1 MSIIDYA
8 DQLIAELDAATS
20 WPLPRE
26 HEAIEACAKG
36 RAIRTGDT
44 KFLAH
49 HAGWDRDR
57 PLVHD
62 PLGRRIA
69 TGFADFL
76 FAEDAEFKAPSDT
89 EGEQNRVDHLVEV
102 NNMQARCHRAERI
115 KVSEG
120 EAWWKLHYNPAVA
133 DVPLLTFSSRRQVV
147 PLFYGDRA
155 LAAAFWSERHRE
167 MGRNE
172 NGELDSEAPAVVFRH
187 VEVHCDGRIVNVL
200 YRGTED
206 TLGARVDLTQ
216 IPATA
221 AFPEEI
227 LFDGL
232 AMLAGRVVN
241 DLDDDDTLG
250 VSEYK
255 PISDLL
261 LALDEAV
268 TISVE
273 NTRMTGQDRWVVKG
287 ELTDAVGNFDA
298 SMQVFQLGQ
307 GDGEATFGAPD
318 GTPPVFAI
326 EKTFDAAA
334 IWTQIEKLVKTIVS
348 RVGLVVEFVG
358 DGGEGKAESGTA
370 IRLRFLPTTNAAKG
384 KQREWD
390 RALPHI
396 LGLML
401 ELQARVFS
409 APAPGEGTA
418 TVTLSDPI
426 PRDESE
432 TNSDVAAA
440 VSAEVMSRETA
451 VKTLHPEWDSGQV
464 QDELAR
470 IAADMDALPAA
481 PPPPPPPP
489 PAPEPTPP
497 AAA

>member
-8 DQLIAELDAATS
+8 DQLIAELDTATS

-464 QDELAR
+464 KDELEK
-470 IAADMDALPAA
+470 IAADMPGTT
-481 PPPPPPPP
+481 PPPPPPG
-489 PAPEPTPP
+489 EPTPP
-497 AAA
+497 PPPTA

>member
-49 HAGWDRDR
+49 HAGWDRGR
-57 PLVHD
+57 KYVHD

-464 QDELAR
+464 NDELAR
-470 IAADMDALPAA
+470 IAADIDATAA
-481 PPPPPPPP
+481 VEPPPPPDQPPEL
-489 PAPEPTPP
+489 PEPP
-497 AAA
+497 AA

>member
-8 DQLIAELDAATS
+8 DQLISELDNAAS

-26 HEAIEACAKG
+26 HEAIEACTRG
-36 RAIRTGDT
+36 RAIRRGDT
-44 KFLAH
+44 DYLAGA
-49 HAGWDRDR
+49 AGWDRSR
-57 PLVHD
+57 PYVHD

-89 EGEQNRVDHLVEV
+89 EGEQDRVDHLVEV

-115 KVSEG
+115 NVSEG
-120 EAWWKLHYNPAVA
+120 EVWWKLHYNPAVA

-155 LAAAFWSERHRE
+155 LAAAFVSERQRE
-167 MGRNE
+167 MGRNHD
-172 NGELDSEAPAVVFRH
+172 GDLDPSVPVVVFRH
-187 VEVHCDGRIVNVL
+187 AEVHCDGRIVNVL

-206 TLGARVDLTQ
+206 TLGARVDLTAA
-216 IPATA
+216 PATA
-221 AFPEEI
+221 AFPDEVR
-227 LFDGL
+227 LDGL
-232 AMLAGRVVN
+232 GMLAGRVVN

-250 VSEYK
+250 VSEYEAVG
-255 PISDLL
+255 DLL
-261 LALDEAV
+261 EALDEAV

-273 NTRMTGQDRWVVKG
+273 NTRLTGQDRIVAQG
-287 ELTDAVGNFDA
+287 ELRSAPDGAFDA
-298 SMQVFQLGQ
+298 SMQVFYLEDKG
-307 GDGEATFGAPD
+307 GGLAEAK

-326 EKTFDAAA
+326 EKTFDAEG

-370 IRLRFLPTTNAAKG
+370 IRLRFLPTSNASKG

-401 ELQARVFS
+401 QLEAAVFN
-409 APAPGEGTA
+409 APQPGDGVA

-464 QDELAR
+464 DDELAR
-470 IAADMDALPAA
+470 IAADSDATPATE
-481 PPPPPPPP
+481 PPPPPG
-489 PAPEPTPP
+489 APQVVPD
-497 AAA
+497 AVVA

>member
-8 DQLIAELDAATS
+8 DQLISELDNAPT

-26 HEAIEACAKG
+26 HEAIEACTKG
-36 RAIRTGDT
+36 RAIRKGDID
-44 KFLAH
+44 FLAT
-49 HAGWDRDR
+49 AYGWDRER

-69 TGFADFL
+69 TAFADFQ

-89 EGEQNRVDHLVEV
+89 EGEQDRVDHLVEV
-102 NNMQARCHRAERI
+102 NNMQARCHRAERV

-147 PLFYGDRA
+147 PLFYGDRV
-155 LAAAFWSERHRE
+155 LAAAFISERQRE
-167 MGRNE
+167 MGRNTD
-172 NGELDSEAPAVVFRH
+172 GDLDPAAPVIVFRH
-187 VEVHCDGRIVNVL
+187 AEVHCDGRIAHVL
-200 YRGTED
+200 YRGTDD
-206 TLGARVDLTQ
+206 TLGARVELTAT
-216 IPATA
+216 PATA

-227 LFDGL
+227 LFEGL
-232 AMLAGRVVN
+232 PMLAGRVVN
-241 DLDDDDTLG
+241 DLDDDETLG
-250 VSEYK
+250 VSEYVAVAE
-255 PISDLL
+255 LL
-261 LALDEAV
+261 KALDEAV

-273 NTRMTGQDRWVVKG
+273 NTRLVGQDRIVAKG
-287 ELTDAVGNFDA
+287 NLRRATDGAFDA
-298 SMQVFQLGQ
+298 SMQVFYIDSPG
-307 GDGEATFGAPD
+307 GELAAPD
-318 GTPPVFAI
+318 GQPPVFAI
-326 EKTFDAAA
+326 EKTFDAEA

-370 IRLRFLPTTNAAKG
+370 IRLRFLPTSNAAKG

-401 ELQARVFS
+401 ELQARVFD
-409 APAPGEGTA
+409 APKPGAGAA

-464 QDELAR
+464 QDELDR
-470 IAADMDALPAA
+470 IAEEAPSPAHVD
-481 PPPPPPPP
+481 PPPP
-489 PAPEPTPP
+489 PA
-497 AAA
+497 

>member
-8 DQLIAELDAATS
+8 DQLISELDAAAS

-26 HEAIEACAKG
+26 HEALEACAYG
-36 RAIRTGDT
+36 RAVRKGDT
-44 KFLAH
+44 EHLAKA
-49 HAGWDRDR
+49 AGWDRSR
-57 PLVHD
+57 PYVHD

-76 FAEDAEFKAPSDT
+76 FSEDAEFKAPSNG
-89 EGEQNRVDHLVEV
+89 EGEQDRVDHLVEV
-102 NNMQARCHRAERI
+102 NNLQARCHRAERI
-115 KVSEG
+115 NVSEG
-120 EAWWKLHYNPAVA
+120 EVWWKLHYDPAVA
-133 DVPLLTFSSRRQVV
+133 DVPLLTFASRRQVV
-147 PLFYGDRA
+147 PLFYGDRV
-155 LAAAFWSERHRE
+155 LAAAFWSERGRE
-167 MGRNE
+167 MGRNGD
-172 NGELDSEAPAVVFRH
+172 GELDPDAPAVVFRH

-206 TLGARVDLTQ
+206 VLGSRVDLTAS
-216 IPATA
+216 PATA
-221 AFPEEI
+221 AFPDEVRLE
-227 LFDGL
+227 GL

-255 PISDLL
+255 AVDGLL
-261 LALDEAV
+261 KALDEAV

-273 NTRMTGQDRWVVKG
+273 NTRLTGQDRIVAQGKLRQAPDG
-287 ELTDAVGNFDA
+287 AFDA
-298 SMQVFQLGQ
+298 SMQVFYLDEEGGTLGDA
-307 GDGEATFGAPD
+307 G

-326 EKTFDAAA
+326 EKRFDAEA
-334 IWTQIEKLVKTIVS
+334 IWTQIQQLVKTIVS
-348 RVGLVVEFVG
+348 RVGLVAEFVG

-370 IRLRFLPTTNAAKG
+370 IRLRFLPTSNASKG

-401 ELQARVFS
+401 QLEAAVFD
-409 APAPGEGTA
+409 APAPGEGVA

-440 VSAEVMSRETA
+440 VAAEVMSRETA
-451 VKTLHPEWDSGQV
+451 IKTLHPEWDSGQV
-464 QDELAR
+464 EDELAR
-470 IAADMDALPAA
+470 IAADMDAM
-481 PPPPPPPP
+481 PPTDSPPP
-489 PAPEPTPP
+489 PAGPQIVPDPVT
-497 AAA
+497 A